1 MEIIAITTSSS
12 IKVKAFRG
20 DWFVPRYL
28 IIEIIVLGL
37 PRIALRRFFALM
49 VQTEFKVVDLRCAI
63 DFGC

>member
-20 DWFVPRYL
+20 DGFVPRYL
-28 IIEIIVLGL
+28 INEIIVLGL

-49 VQTEFKVVDLRCAI
+49 VQT
-63 DFGC
+63 